1 MGSILEIWNKGQL
14 GMYGTNR
21 QKPKDAELESQI
33 SNECGVEYSDVCFKL
48 FCFDDRLYQI

>member
-1 MGSILEIWNKGQL
+1 MESILDIWNKGQL
-14 GMYGTNR
+14 GMYGTTR